1 LVVHPQSVVVFSADV
16 VSAGATGRFAVRGLS
31 AGQLFIRLVKKC
43 NCNISDRDSAAELSR
58 KRLDLFISGTQGFGH
73 HGNRSVC
80 KALTSA
86 CTRGR
91 IHNVAV

>member
-1 LVVHPQSVVVFSADV
+1 MTFVAFSA
-16 VSAGATGRFAVRGLS
+16 R
-31 AGQLFIRLVKKC
+31 QLFVRLVKKC
-43 NCNISDRDSAAELSR
+43 NCNISVLFFVAELSR
-58 KRLDLFISGTQGFGH
+58 NGLDLFISGTERFGH

-91 IHNVAV
+91 IHNVAA